1 MLGLGN
7 NVSDSARSWTP
18 GDLPGLR
25 VWYKFNEGLEN
36 DAGAFPA
43 NAEEIEVWRDQSGQ
57 GNDATATNDDV
68 TYALEEKAPF
78 FLTNAAGFTFTKQQ
92 LGGCTLFFRIKFLTG
107 QNIDSGDILTDSAS
121 TSDFIKI
128 HSNSGAGEIRWKV
141 DGANK
146 KFAPAELFV
155 VDEKYNLCFDRDNS
169 GVFSAFMTRAG
180 APRTLVAM
188 TKTSASDS
196 AITNAY
202 TLNTL
207 FGGNDMFFYE
217 VLIFSSTL
225 HPTDRNKLNEYLNSE
240 N

>member
-18 GDLPGLR
+18 ADLPSLK
-25 VWYKFNEGLEN
+25 VWYKFNQGLESEE
-36 DAGAFPA
+36 GIFPA
-43 NAEEIEVWRDQSGQ
+43 NNEEIEVWRDQSGQ
-57 GNDATATNDDV
+57 GNDATATNDEV

-78 FLTNAAGFTFTKQQ
+78 FLTNTAGFTFPKQQ
-92 LGGCTLFFRIKFLTG
+92 IAAGSLFFRIKFQTG
-107 QNIDSGDILTDSAS
+107 QNIDSGDILADSAS

-128 HSNSGAGEIRWKV
+128 QSNSGAGEIRWKV

-169 GVFSAFMTRAG
+169 GVFSAFMTRVG
-180 APRTLVAM
+180 APQTLVAM
-188 TKTSASDS
+188 TKTSAADS
-196 AITNAY
+196 AITNLY

-217 VLIFSSTL
+217 VLMFSSSL